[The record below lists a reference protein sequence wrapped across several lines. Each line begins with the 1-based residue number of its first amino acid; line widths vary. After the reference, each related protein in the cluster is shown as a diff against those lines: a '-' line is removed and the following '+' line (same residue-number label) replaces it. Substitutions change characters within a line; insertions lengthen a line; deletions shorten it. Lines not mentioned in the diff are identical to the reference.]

1 MHCKLRQHHRPH
13 LRILMTLSDMELT
26 SVLVS
31 VNGQQTY
38 VSGYNDRLTRFKYQ
52 DGGFRR
58 VSLSLP
64 EVLPFEVLLR
74 VPTPF

>member
-58 VSLSLP
+58 VSLP
-64 EVLPFEVLLR
+64 EVLPLEVLLR